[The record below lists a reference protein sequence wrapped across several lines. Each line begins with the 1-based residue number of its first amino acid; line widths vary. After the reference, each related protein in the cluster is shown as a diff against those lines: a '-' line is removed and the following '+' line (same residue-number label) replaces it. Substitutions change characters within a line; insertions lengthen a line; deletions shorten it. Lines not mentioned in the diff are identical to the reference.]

1 MMKKFL
7 QTLLLILLGVFA
19 IQRIQA
25 HQEPTSFL
33 ELHVE
38 NDGLRVE
45 LVTSIADLA
54 HELND
59 VEPKMLLNPATLKQH
74 ENRLVSVLSSRFYL
88 KLDGVKL
95 AATSVTAAAIPER
108 EDIRIEF
115 KYELPI
121 QLREISLECQLFPY
135 DSRHRTYVNCYHGK
149 SLLRQEVLVGDL
161 TSMAITMAEKQSIW
175 KVIGEFTYEGARHI
189 FIGPDHILFVI
200 GLLLLGGSLGCLL
213 RIITGFTIAH
223 SITLCLATFQIISP
237 PASIVE
243 PMIALSIVVVGLH
256 SLFGSE
262 VRGPRLWFAFTFG
275 LIHGFGFA
283 SVLQEMELPRHALGL
298 SLFSFNLGVE
308 LGQTCII
315 LCVAPLLG
323 FARKRIPNAAGFV
336 TQVSAYSIITAGA
349 FWFFQRVM

>member
-1 MMKKFL
+1 MKIFI
-7 QTLLLILLGVFA
+7 QIWPWILSVVLASHLVH
-19 IQRIQA
+19 A

-33 ELHVE
+33 ELHFQ
-38 NDGLRVE
+38 NDGLRAE

-54 HELND
+54 HELDD
-59 VEPKMLLNPATLKQH
+59 VEPQMLLNPATLMQH
-74 ENRLVSVLSSRFYL
+74 ENRLVSILSSRFYL
-88 KLDGVKL
+88 KVDGVKL
-95 AATSVTAAAIPER
+95 AANSVTTAIIPER
-108 EDIRIEF
+108 EDIRFEF
-115 KYELPI
+115 QYDVPSR
-121 QLREISLECQLFPY
+121 LREFSLGCKLFPY
-135 DSRHRTYVNCYHGK
+135 DTRHRTYVNCYHGK

-161 TSMAITMAEKQSIW
+161 TSLNVPISDRQSIW
-175 KVIGEFTYEGARHI
+175 KVIGDFTYEGARHI

-223 SITLCLATFQIISP
+223 SITLCLATFQIVSP

-243 PMIALSIVVVGLH
+243 PVIALSIVVVGLH

-315 LCVAPLLG
+315 LLVAPLLAV
-323 FARKRIPNAAGFV
+323 ARKCNPSVAGLV
-336 TQVSAYSIITAGA
+336 THVSAFSIITAGA

>member
-1 MMKKFL
+1 MKSFL
-7 QTLLLILLGVFA
+7 QTWLLILSVVLVSHLA
-19 IQRIQA
+19 HA

-33 ELHVE
+33 ELHLE
-38 NDGLRVE
+38 NTGFRAE
-45 LVTSIADLA
+45 LVTSVADLA

-59 VEPKMLLNPATLKQH
+59 VEPQMLLSPAILKQH
-74 ENRLVSVLSSRFYL
+74 ENRLVSILSSRFYL
-88 KLDGVKL
+88 KLDGVKV
-95 AATSVTAAAIPER
+95 AENSVKVVAIPER
-108 EDIRIEF
+108 EEIRFEF
-115 KYELPI
+115 KYEVPLR
-121 QLREISLECQLFPY
+121 LREIFLVCKLFPY

-161 TSMAITMAEKQSIW
+161 TSMTVPMAEKQKIW
-175 KVIGEFTYEGARHI
+175 KVIGDFTYEGARHI

-243 PMIALSIVVVGLH
+243 PVIALSIVVVGLH

-262 VRGPRLWFAFTFG
+262 IRGPRLWFAFTFG

-283 SVLQEMELPRHALGL
+283 SVLQEMQLPRHALGL

-315 LCVAPLLG
+315 LLVAPLLALAKRRNPRA
-323 FARKRIPNAAGFV
+323 ARQV
-336 TQVSAYSIITAGA
+336 TYVSAFSIITAGA